1 LRAVF
6 ITVRHHFARL
16 RRVEV
21 LLQIGAITM
30 GRMLESHISSKTV
43 LRQIVCAFPLKT
55 DATIHHR
62 WRAAG

>member
-21 LLQIGAITM
+21 VLQIGAITLRLM
-30 GRMLESHISSKTV
+30 HPSHVSSTTV
-43 LRQIVCAFPLKT
+43 LRQIVFAFP
-55 DATIHHR
+55 
-62 WRAAG
+62 

>member
-21 LLQIGAITM
+21 VLQIGAITM
-30 GRMLESHISSKTV
+30 SRMLESHVSTTTA
-43 LRQIVCAFPLKT
+43 LRQIVYPFPLPA

-62 WRAAG
+62 SRAAG